1 MSITFPRFTERTFDV
16 ILRGSAGEQ
25 GEGDQELA
33 HEEVGKEKEPAT
45 NPNGITTT
53 GANGSA
59 QHTQTRPGCSIWIG
73 RAD

>member
-45 NPNGITTT
+45 NPQGITRP
-53 GANGSA
+53 NGTEQPRLLRRSP
-59 QHTQTRPGCSIWIG
+59 RREKCLLFV
-73 RAD
+73 